1 MKTLFKALSIMF
13 FLVLMVGFGL
23 CGLLG
28 IASGSSY
35 KTSGDGLS
43 IFLLGCAGVG
53 ISIALCFVIY
63 RIAKYGSVFRIAKK
77 SDFTTQ
83 PDQDKSEQ

>member
-13 FLVLMVGFGL
+13 LLALMVGFGL

-28 IASGSSY
+28 IASGAHY
-35 KTSGDGLS
+35 KANSGDLS

-63 RIAKYGSVFRIAKK
+63 RIARYGSVFRIAKK
-77 SDFTTQ
+77 SY
-83 PDQDKSEQ
+83 QDKSEQ

>member
-1 MKTLFKALSIMF
+1 MKTLFRALSIMF

-28 IASGSSY
+28 IASGIHF
-35 KTSGDGLS
+35 KTNGNDLS
-43 IFLLGCAGVG
+43 ILLLGCAGVG

-63 RIAKYGSVFRIAKK
+63 RIARYGSVFRLAKK
-77 SDFTTQ
+77 S
-83 PDQDKSEQ
+83 DQDKSEQ